1 MDSEHIEEDRIEIVE
16 NKLRELRDQIE
27 KMEKE
32 NAELF
37 ADLGIGPHQLEEILN
52 DSSRYSK
59 ETYEFIQKERKALQD
74 ILENRIRESRKN
86 IKRETSEEIIGGH
99 WIFVR

>member
-1 MDSEHIEEDRIEIVE
+1 MDNEISDDKINIVE

-37 ADLGIGPHQLEEILN
+37 ADLGIGPHQLQELLN
-52 DSSRYSK
+52 DSTRYSK
-59 ETYEFIQKERKALQD
+59 EAYDFIQKERKALQD
-74 ILENRIRESRKN
+74 ILEDRIAKSRAKIAREKPP
-86 IKRETSEEIIGGH
+86 EAVGGH

>member
-1 MDSEHIEEDRIEIVE
+1 MNNKEKIEVVE
-16 NKLRELRDQIE
+16 TKLRELQSQIE

-37 ADLGIGPHQLEEILN
+37 ADLGIGPHQLEELLN
-52 DSSRYSK
+52 DPSRYSK
-59 ETYEFIQKERKALQD
+59 EAFDFIQRERKALQE
-74 ILENRIRESRKN
+74 ILDTRIQESRAKL
-86 IKRETSEEIIGGH
+86 KREKPPEAIGGH

>member
-1 MDSEHIEEDRIEIVE
+1 MDEEKISIIEK
-16 NKLRELRDQIE
+16 KLSELRDQIE

-37 ADLGIGPHQLEEILN
+37 ADMGIGPHQLEELLN
-52 DSSRYSK
+52 DSTRYSK
-59 ETYEFIQKERKALQD
+59 EAYDFIQKERKALQD
-74 ILENRIRESRKN
+74 ILDTRIREARAK
-86 IKRETSEEIIGGH
+86 IKREAPPERIAGH

>member
-1 MDSEHIEEDRIEIVE
+1 MNNKEKVE
-16 NKLRELRDQIE
+16 LVETKLRELQAQIE

-37 ADLGIGPHQLEEILN
+37 ANLGIGPHQLEELLN
-52 DSSRYSK
+52 DPSRYSK
-59 ETYEFIQKERKALQD
+59 EAFDFIQRERKALQD
-74 ILENRIRESRKN
+74 ILDTRIQESRAKL
-86 IKRETSEEIIGGH
+86 KREMPPEAIGGH

>member
-1 MDSEHIEEDRIEIVE
+1 MSNHQDKIEIVE
-16 NKLRELRDQIE
+16 KKLRELQTQIE

-52 DSSRYSK
+52 DPSRYSK
-59 ETYEFIQKERKALQD
+59 EAYDFIQRERKALQD
-74 ILENRIRESRKN
+74 ILETNIQESRAKLRSQ
-86 IKRETSEEIIGGH
+86 KPPEAIGGH

>member
-1 MDSEHIEEDRIEIVE
+1 MDSQTYDDKVNIVE
-16 NKLRELRDQIE
+16 NKLKELRDQIE

-37 ADLGIGPHQLEEILN
+37 ADLGIGPHELQGILN
-52 DSSRYSK
+52 DRSNYSK
-59 ETYEFIQKERKALQD
+59 EAYDFIQKERKALED
-74 ILENRIRESRKN
+74 VIEDRIAKSRAKIAREKPH
-86 IKRETSEEIIGGH
+86 EPVGGH

>member
-1 MDSEHIEEDRIEIVE
+1 MDNKVPDDKINIVE
-16 NKLRELRDQIE
+16 NKLRELRDEIE

-37 ADLGIGPHQLEEILN
+37 ANLGIGPHQLEELLS
-52 DSSRYSK
+52 DRSLYTK
-59 ETYEFIQKERKALQD
+59 EAYDFIQRERKALQD
-74 ILENRIRESRKN
+74 ILDNRIEASSAK
-86 IKRETSEEIIGGH
+86 IKREKSSEVVGGH

>member
-1 MDSEHIEEDRIEIVE
+1 MNNDHQSKIDIVE
-16 NKLRELRDQIE
+16 TKLRELRDQID

-37 ADLGIGPHQLEEILN
+37 AELGIGPHELEEMLN
-52 DSSRYSK
+52 DPNRYTK
-59 ETYEFIQKERKALQD
+59 EAFDFIQKERKALQD
-74 ILENRIRESRKN
+74 ILDKKIYESRAK
-86 IKRETSEEIIGGH
+86 IKRETPPEAIRGH

>member
-1 MDSEHIEEDRIEIVE
+1 MDINQDDDKIDIVE
-16 NKLRELRDQIE
+16 NKLRALRDQIE

-37 ADLGIGPHQLEEILN
+37 ADLGVGPHQLEELLN
-52 DSSRYSK
+52 DRARHSK
-59 ETYEFIQKERKALQD
+59 EAFDFIQRERKALQD
-74 ILENRIRESRKN
+74 ILDERIEASHARLKPN
-86 IKRETSEEIIGGH
+86 KPPETIGGH